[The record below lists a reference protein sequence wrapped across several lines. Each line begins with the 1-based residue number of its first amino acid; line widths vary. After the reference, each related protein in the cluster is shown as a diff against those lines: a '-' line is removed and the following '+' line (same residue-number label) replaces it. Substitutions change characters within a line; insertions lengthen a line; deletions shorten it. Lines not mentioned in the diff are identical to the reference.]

1 MSRLRAAYVFSK
13 LIPLYMIYA
22 ALGNSVYYFEAKN
35 MQFGHK
41 FDINMVFA

>member
-1 MSRLRAAYVFSK
+1 
-13 LIPLYMIYA
+13 MIYA